1 MAIKLVQGF
10 DIKSADSIDKRIT
23 LTKAEMLAIDPN
35 IMPDNYISICKN
47 DGKLYIY
54 NSVFEVSETT
64 GKFRLYEELLD
75 LPAAITKGI
84 ETPEG
89 KAALEAAMSKTLP
102 GAMKDVMNNKEA
114 AKEMAD
120 TMFDSEQFSLN
131 VDDKIS
137 LAIETIQAID
147 GMG

>member
-1 MAIKLVQGF
+1 MAIQIPQGF
-10 DIKSADSIDKRIT
+10 RVTSKQVIDDRMV
-23 LTKAEMLAIDPN
+23 LTKLEMLN
-35 IMPDNYISICKN
+35 MVTGRMPDNYICICKD

-54 NSVFEVSETT
+54 NNTFEASEST
-64 GKFRLYEELLD
+64 GKFRQYEDLLD

-84 ETPEG
+84 ESPEG

-102 GAMKDVMNNKEA
+102 GAMKEVMANKEA

-137 LAIETIQAID
+137 LAIETIEAID
-147 GMG
+147 GIG